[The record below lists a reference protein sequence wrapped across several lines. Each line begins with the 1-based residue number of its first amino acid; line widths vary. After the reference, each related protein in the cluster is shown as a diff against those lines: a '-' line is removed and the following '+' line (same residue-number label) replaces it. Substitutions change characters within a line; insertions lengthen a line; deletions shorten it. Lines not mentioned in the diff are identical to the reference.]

1 MNIKRFLN
9 IVFSAAFVMGVGMGI
24 ASCSDDDKSDDNS
37 GSGEKTETEL
47 EQEVLGW
54 TLITQLTDEGKAPE
68 GWENKT
74 FEPTIG
80 SPVEG
85 DPYTRVVATNTMES
99 AAARFAELADNPPGF
114 SEATS
119 VYDFSIEGIGKLSY
133 QRGSENGQFLA
144 QVTVDLKQVPH
155 LKKILYQTPEQSGNN
170 SSFAGTAYYRF
181 GDVVADNQGYYWI
194 CVRPAFGKEGK
205 QDSHWLCL
213 SRTLPDENLEAYKTS
228 TGKQNYLPTGLGS
241 STKHM
246 QNGAEM
252 FFAMLHPDDWY
263 NNLSGST
270 KPAMFGDFS
279 TKNYQYHNIY
289 FWQRVCKAWQ
299 DQDLFNR
306 VLGVSKQQ
314 LDGGLTNGLHYLYS
328 GYSWWWKTSW
338 WCTLYEATYKNGTGK
353 KSNMHDAATSK
364 PKKDM
369 HDIIVDAKSGDKV
382 GTVNGKF
389 FDNDNAVRWYVRCK
403 TGAQLSTNGSYN
415 EKTKISGCRDIYVYN
430 NLYNIDLNNDPE
442 VTEKEKAWTTRGFY
456 VMGDVV
462 KDNDGNRWI
471 CIQECPNNAVAY
483 PDAKHAYFVSFD
495 QKALGKNLSA
505 QYSNLPSRD
514 LSMQL
519 FFCMDVLYHN
529 RTANNSM
536 TPSRRAC
543 ENMKTYA
550 EVDLSEII
558 AFRDTVHTYKNGS
571 GGKIPVSFISTLYY
585 DTDGT
590 LCVLRMI
597 GDYTA
602 SQPGNGGRD
611 WSWRFYTSYTQNLST
626 EPKRMELRDL
636 ADITDVMNYSSDRWV
651 TLPWED
657 PLTQELTPSPGY
669 LRTTQDIDLY
679 RFVYK
684 AGRSWKG
691 GTFPM
696 NMYREPIV
704 VFAVKRLVDT
714 GVEVRTFEDGTPFRR
729 VHLVSDDDPIQYD
742 ETHPTRYFMDVYTT
756 YQHQMFLNDK
766 SYVWRMDNAK

>member
-1 MNIKRFLN
+1 MKINKYFNAVL
-9 IVFSAAFVMGVGMGI
+9 SAVFVMGLGMGV
-24 ASCSDDDKSDDNS
+24 ASCSDDDKSDDS
-37 GSGEKTETEL
+37 GGSGEKTESEL
-47 EQEVLGW
+47 EQEALGW
-54 TLITQLTDEGKAPE
+54 TLITQLTDERKAPE
-68 GWENKT
+68 GWENMT

-80 SPVEG
+80 SPLEG

-99 AAARFAELADNPPGF
+99 AATRFAELADNPPGF

-133 QRGSENGQFLA
+133 QRGSENGQYLA

-170 SSFAGTAYYRF
+170 GSFAGTAYYRF
-181 GDVVADNQGYYWI
+181 GDVVMDGEGYYWI

-213 SRTLPDENLEAYKTS
+213 SRTLPEKNLEPYKTS
-228 TGKQNYLPTGLGS
+228 TGNQNYLPTGLGS

-252 FFAMLHPDDWY
+252 FYAMLHPDDWH

-270 KPAMFGDFS
+270 KPAMFDDFS

-306 VLGVSKQQ
+306 VLGVSKAQ
-314 LDGGLTNGLHYLYS
+314 LDGGLSNGLHFLYS

-369 HDIIVDAKSGDKV
+369 HGITVDAKSGDKV

-403 TGAQLSTNGSYN
+403 TGAQLSTNGNIS
-415 EKTKISGCRDIYVYN
+415 EKTKLSGCTDIYVYN
-430 NLYNIDLNNDPE
+430 TLHNVDLNSDPE
-442 VTEKEKAWTTRGFY
+442 VTEKDKAYTTRGFY

-471 CIQECPNNAVAY
+471 CIQECPNNTTY

-495 QKALGKNLSA
+495 QKALGNNLSTK
-505 QYSNLPSRD
+505 YTNLPSRD

-519 FFCMDVLYHN
+519 LFSMDVIYHN
-529 RTANNSM
+529 RVSTAAMN
-536 TPSRRAC
+536 PSRKAC
-543 ENMKTYA
+543 ENMNTYA
-550 EVDLSEII
+550 GVDMSEIM
-558 AFRDTVHTYKNGS
+558 AFRDTVHTFKNGS
-571 GGKIPVSFISTLYY
+571 GGTIPVSFISTLYY

-602 SQPGNGGRD
+602 SQPENGGRD
-611 WSWRFYTSYTQNLST
+611 WCWRFYDSYTHNMST

-636 ADITDVMNYSSDRWV
+636 ADFTEIQNYSTDRWV
-651 TLPWED
+651 TLPWRN
-657 PLTQELTPSPGY
+657 PLEQEQTPSPGY

-684 AGRSWKG
+684 AGRSWKE
-691 GTFPM
+691 GTSPM

-714 GVEVRTFEDGTPFRR
+714 GVEVSAFDDGTPFQR
-729 VHLVSDDDPIQYD
+729 VHLVSDDDPVLYD
-742 ETHPTRYFMDVYTT
+742 ETYPTSNFMDIYTR

-766 SYVWRMDNAK
+766 PYVWSMNNLK